1 MLIAG
6 GDEAGRG
13 AVIGPLVISIVS
25 ISNGKESK
33 LAKIGVRDSKMLTK
47 RKREFLFDEIYSLA
61 EEINIYKI
69 TNNEINIAMS
79 NKISINELE
88 ALNFAK
94 LIDSIKKRPEKIFLD
109 SPDVISERFGVRV
122 GFFSKNKI
130 IVDGVKY
137 TKEERKT
144 KDKIKVVSQHKADS
158 RYPVVSAASII
169 SKVTRDKEIEH
180 IIDKTGVAIGSGYP
194 SDSYTISAIRE
205 NLGNGTLMPYLRHE
219 WHTIK
224 NIRQL
229 KIEDFL
235 LKK

>member
-1 MLIAG
+1 
-6 GDEAGRG
+6 
-13 AVIGPLVISIVS
+13 
-25 ISNGKESK
+25 
-33 LAKIGVRDSKMLTK
+33 MLTK
-47 RKREFLFDEIYSLA
+47 RKREFLFDEIYSIA
-61 EEINIYKI
+61 DEINIYQI
-69 TNNEINIAMS
+69 TNGEINTAMS
-79 NKISINELE
+79 NKISLNELE

-94 LIDSIKKRPEKIFLD
+94 LIDSIKKTPEKIFLD

-137 TKEERKT
+137 TQEERKT
-144 KDKIKVVSQHKADS
+144 KDKIKIISQHKADS

-169 SKVTRDKEIEH
+169 SKVTRDREIEN
-180 IIDKTGVAIGSGYP
+180 IIDETGIAIGSGYP

-205 NLGNGTLMPYLRHE
+205 NLGTGSLMPYLRHE
-219 WHTIK
+219 WHTVK

-235 LKK
+235 FKK